1 MSNLREHVETLLNHS
16 RVMRSIIAIA
26 EEIDSAEKIETMV
39 SDAKRRLTETN
50 NEIEAA
56 KKAAQKSLASIEEQG
71 KKAEDLS
78 KALVAKKE
86 AEAEEIVAK
95 AQAQAEALVSAAKA
109 EASSLIAP
117 AKAERE
123 KVDAAVAASK
133 EQYAKLSADLDSA
146 RVELEAVTVK
156 VEETK
161 AFMRKLIEG

>member
-1 MSNLREHVETLLNHS
+1 MSSLREHVETLLNHS

-56 KKAAQKSLASIEEQG
+56 KKAAQKSLTSIEEQS

-109 EASSLIAP
+109 EASGLIAP

-123 KVDAAVAASK
+123 KVNAAVAASK
-133 EQYAKLSADLDSA
+133 AQYAKLSADLDSA